1 MAIKSTKTP
10 RKILFGL
17 KMTVAVVLIGFAFIR
32 LAQILYFT
40 DTKILSDKILFYT
53 ALLIISYFWVQKI
66 IEYRRVLE
74 INKSLLKTQEQ
85 LRQAEFATISSL
97 VKTEEA
103 SDLYTRG
110 HSQRV
115 TDVAVAIAEELNL
128 DEEEKKAIARAGIL
142 HDIGKIGI
150 SRDILHKKGE
160 LTDEEWAPIKAHP
173 LKAVEILEP
182 LKFLDQEKKI
192 ILSHHERYD
201 GKGYPQGL
209 KGSEIC
215 FEASILSV
223 ADSFDSMRS
232 KRPYRQPLDKE
243 NIITELL
250 KSSGTQHAP
259 EVVEALLR
267 LLTKRPHL
275 WEK

>member
-1 MAIKSTKTP
+1 
-10 RKILFGL
+10 
-17 KMTVAVVLIGFAFIR
+17 MTVAVVLIGYAFIR
-32 LAQILYFT
+32 LAQLLSSANMEIF
-40 DTKILSDKILFYT
+40 SDKILLYT
-53 ALLIISYFWVQKI
+53 ALLITSYFWVHKI
-66 IEYRRVLE
+66 IEYKRILE
-74 INKSLLKTQEQ
+74 INRNLLRVQAE
-85 LRQAEFATISSL
+85 LSQAEFAAIASL

-115 TDVAVAIAEELNL
+115 TDIAVAIAEELNL
-128 DEEEKKAIARAGIL
+128 DEEEKRAIARAGIL

-150 SRDILHKKGE
+150 SHDILHKKGE
-160 LTDEEWAPIKAHP
+160 LTDEEWVHIKAHP
-173 LKAVEILEP
+173 LKAIEILEP
-182 LKFLDQEKKI
+182 LKFLEQEKKI

-201 GKGYPQGL
+201 GKGYPFGL
-209 KGSEIC
+209 KGSQIC
-215 FEASILSV
+215 FEAQILSV
-223 ADSFDSMRS
+223 ADSFDSMNS
-232 KRPYRQPLDKE
+232 SRPYRQPLAKE
-243 NIITELL
+243 NIIAQLH